1 MITEMQYSAGLM
13 SQSFWFLEFKKVVKL
28 RQSGMDYDDIKKKCI
43 EDNLFGAAK
52 EYRALRMAG
61 YVINRV
67 KTMDEKLIDLF
78 LSSELSTQKV
88 MNLAAILKTD
98 RLYFEFAYEVY
109 REKAILGVGII
120 EDADGFVE
128 ADVQWLVA
136 KLFKDGDIAFYVNSE
151 PVTLLSKTADEIVR
165 FVTRKEYTER
175 LMTEKRER
183 ASEKQKKSVREVMK
197 ELFGV
202 SSVSDEDDAVM
213 ASFLK
218 YADHLKADLEKLEIH
233 YKTQPKYPGKNVV
246 AEGKK
251 LLNDVLQINNS
262 KEFFSEIDQK
272 RDDYFDFAE
281 DYEPVKKFFNGEQ
294 LGIFDR
300 AIRLMAIYDDSRTFI
315 VDSAIESAV
324 AQVKDIMKKSSPYG
338 EIFKLPGL
346 LDEYIDAYS
355 NLLTQMEEPI
365 LSAIDEASKR
375 VFTDLEGKLCKD
387 KLHNKYLKLFEELRE
402 KAKSCN
408 NVATLQNIK
417 VEADA
422 LKIRCLNEISAEE
435 AKLQTQRVAED
446 SVNYGA
452 GQGNSD
458 GSNNSGETPIVKP
471 VVKKRRTVSIKS
483 LNTSATWQV
492 ETEADVKKYLADLE
506 KKLLAQLEEN
516 TIINIEF

>member
-1 MITEMQYSAGLM
+1 
-13 SQSFWFLEFKKVVKL
+13 
-28 RQSGMDYDDIKKKCI
+28 
-43 EDNLFGAAK
+43 
-52 EYRALRMAG
+52 
-61 YVINRV
+61 
-67 KTMDEKLIDLF
+67 
-78 LSSELSTQKV
+78 
-88 MNLAAILKTD
+88 
-98 RLYFEFAYEVY
+98 
-109 REKAILGVGII
+109 
-120 EDADGFVE
+120 
-128 ADVQWLVA
+128 
-136 KLFKDGDIAFYVNSE
+136 
-151 PVTLLSKTADEIVR
+151 
-165 FVTRKEYTER
+165 
-175 LMTEKRER
+175 
-183 ASEKQKKSVREVMK
+183 
-197 ELFGV
+197 
-202 SSVSDEDDAVM
+202 
-213 ASFLK
+213 
-218 YADHLKADLEKLEIH
+218 
-233 YKTQPKYPGKNVV
+233 
-246 AEGKK
+246 
-251 LLNDVLQINNS
+251 
-262 KEFFSEIDQK
+262 
-272 RDDYFDFAE
+272 
-281 DYEPVKKFFNGEQ
+281 
-294 LGIFDR
+294 
-300 AIRLMAIYDDSRTFI
+300 
-315 VDSAIESAV
+315 
-324 AQVKDIMKKSSPYG
+324 MKKSSPYG

-375 VFTDLEGKLCKD
+375 VFTDLDGKLCKD

-446 SVNYGA
+446 PVNYGA
-452 GQGNSD
+452 GQGNSN